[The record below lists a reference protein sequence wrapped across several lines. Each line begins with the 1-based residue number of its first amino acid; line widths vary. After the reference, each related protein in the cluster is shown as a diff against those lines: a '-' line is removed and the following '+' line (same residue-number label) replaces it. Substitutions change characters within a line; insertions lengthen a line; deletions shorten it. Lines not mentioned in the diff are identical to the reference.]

1 MKTISPIR
9 SFSFSFIYSPQ
20 KNTLILF
27 PTYIWNV
34 APNLDFDI
42 SAQSFFQ
49 EEFQSYQNLETALFL
64 RSRWSF

>member
-1 MKTISPIR
+1 M
-9 SFSFSFIYSPQ
+9 
-20 KNTLILF
+20 LILF

-49 EEFQSYQNLETALFL
+49 EEFHSYKNLETALFL